1 MRAKQKF
8 KLSAT
13 IIGICFLLH
22 GIPVFAAES
31 SEMIEFDLKTNEMKT
46 VEIEEQNS
54 DSVDSYI
61 PEGISTGI
69 QTYGAIIDGDDR
81 YRIPANLSS
90 TTFPYCSWLSFPS
103 RYRFTAYVLSSTDTF
118 LLDIKYAE
126 SKGFFD
132 FKAERELYS
141 IVKAW

>member
-1 MRAKQKF
+1 MQLAC
-8 KLSAT
+8 A
-13 IIGICFLLH
+13 
-22 GIPVFAAES
+22 
-31 SEMIEFDLKTNEMKT
+31 
-46 VEIEEQNS
+46 
-54 DSVDSYI
+54 
-61 PEGISTGI
+61 
-69 QTYGAIIDGDDR
+69 
-81 YRIPANLSS
+81 S
-90 TTFPYCSWLSFPS
+90 TTSGKILEQAKKSENTGVFFLDIRRWLSFPS